1 MVRISNRKAI
11 LIICLAWLLLLLSGC
26 RHDEIGDEFVFGKN
40 RVRCSNATITVVTP
54 FELFSEGKQVEL
66 QAKSAKSIHAEGHNK
81 NIQIF
86 VTADTATSDKS
97 VESVAITAQGILQE
111 NPHVSNL
118 KIQESDIKI
127 QSENGKKLNFIFDEM
142 TRGEKINLTVT
153 EYIFEYKGVVW
164 RVIYQYR
171 SRDFTGEQLSEF
183 ISGKIYLGE
192 TF

>member
-1 MVRISNRKAI
+1 MVLISNRKAI

-26 RHDEIGDEFVFGKN
+26 RHDEIGDEFVFGRN

-97 VESVAITAQGILQE
+97 VESVAITAKGILQE

-127 QSENGKKLNFIFDEM
+127 QSENGKKLNFILDEM

-153 EYIFEYKGVVW
+153 EYIFEYKGIIW
-164 RVIYQYR
+164 RIIYQYR
-171 SRDFTGEQLSEF
+171 STDRTGKQLSEF

>member
-1 MVRISNRKAI
+1 MVLISNRKAI
-11 LIICLAWLLLLLSGC
+11 LIICLAWLLLLLPGC
-26 RHDEIGDEFVFGKN
+26 RHDEIGDEFVFGRN

-97 VESVAITAQGILQE
+97 VESVAITAKGILQE

-153 EYIFEYKGVVW
+153 EYIFEYKGIIW
-164 RVIYQYR
+164 RIIYQYR
-171 SRDFTGEQLSEF
+171 STDCTGKQLSEF

>member
-1 MVRISNRKAI
+1 MVLISNRKAI
-11 LIICLAWLLLLLSGC
+11 LIICLAWLLLLLPGC
-26 RHDEIGDEFVFGKN
+26 RHDEIGDEFVFGRN

-97 VESVAITAQGILQE
+97 VESVAITAKGILQE

-153 EYIFEYKGVVW
+153 EYIFEYKGIIW
-164 RVIYQYR
+164 RIIYQYR
-171 SRDFTGEQLSEF
+171 STDRTGKQLSEF

>member
-1 MVRISNRKAI
+1 MVLISNRKAI

-97 VESVAITAQGILQE
+97 VESVAITAKGILQE

-153 EYIFEYKGVVW
+153 EYIFEYKGIIW
-164 RVIYQYR
+164 RIIYQYR
-171 SRDFTGEQLSEF
+171 STDRTGKQLSEL

>member
-1 MVRISNRKAI
+1 MVLISSRKII
-11 LIICLAWLLLLLSGC
+11 LSICLAWVLLLLSGC
-26 RHDEIGDEFVFGKN
+26 RHDEIGDQFVFGKN
-40 RVRCSNATITVVTP
+40 RVRCSNAIITVMTP
-54 FELFSEGKQVEL
+54 FELFSEGKQVEFH
-66 QAKSAKSIHAEGHNK
+66 AKSVNSIHAEGHNK

-86 VTADTATSDKS
+86 VTADTAAPDKS
-97 VESVAITAQGILQE
+97 VESVAIAAKGILQE
-111 NPHVSNL
+111 NPHVFNL

-153 EYIFEYKGVVW
+153 EYIFEYKGIVW

-171 SRDFTGEQLSEF
+171 STDRTGKQLSEF

>member
-1 MVRISNRKAI
+1 MVLISNRKAI

-97 VESVAITAQGILQE
+97 VESVAITAKGILQE

-142 TRGEKINLTVT
+142 TRGEKINLTLT
-153 EYIFEYKGVVW
+153 EYIFEYKGIIW
-164 RVIYQYR
+164 RIIYQYR
-171 SRDFTGEQLSEF
+171 STDRTGKQLSEL

>member
-1 MVRISNRKAI
+1 MVLISSRKTI
-11 LIICLAWLLLLLSGC
+11 LSICLAWLLLLLPGC
-26 RHDEIGDEFVFGKN
+26 RHDEIGDQFIFGKN
-40 RVRCSNATITVVTP
+40 RVRCANATITVVTP
-54 FELFSEGKQVEL
+54 FELFSEGKQVEVH
-66 QAKSAKSIHAEGHNK
+66 AKSVNSIHAEGHNK

-86 VTADTATSDKS
+86 VTADTATPDKS
-97 VESVAITAQGILQE
+97 VESVAITAKAILQE

-127 QSENGKKLNFIFDEM
+127 QTENGKKLNFIFDEI

-153 EYIFEYKGVVW
+153 EYIFEYKGVIW

-171 SRDFTGEQLSEF
+171 SADYMGEQLSEF

>member
-1 MVRISNRKAI
+1 MS
-11 LIICLAWLLLLLSGC
+11 WLLLLLSGC
-26 RHDEIGDEFVFGKN
+26 RHDEIEDEFVFGKN

-54 FELFSEGKQVEL
+54 FELFSEGKQVEF

-86 VTADTATSDKS
+86 VTADTATPDKS
-97 VESVAITAQGILQE
+97 VESVAITAKGILQE

-153 EYIFEYKGVVW
+153 EYIFEYKGIVW

-171 SRDFTGEQLSEF
+171 STDRTGKQLSEF

>member
-1 MVRISNRKAI
+1 M
-11 LIICLAWLLLLLSGC
+11 AWVLLLLSGC
-26 RHDEIGDEFVFGKN
+26 RHDEIGDQFVFGKN
-40 RVRCSNATITVVTP
+40 RVRCSNATITVMTP
-54 FELFSEGKQVEL
+54 FELFSEGKQVEF

-97 VESVAITAQGILQE
+97 VESVAITAKGILQE

-142 TRGEKINLTVT
+142 TRGDKINLTVT

-171 SRDFTGEQLSEF
+171 STDFTGEQLSEF

>member
-1 MVRISNRKAI
+1 MVLISNRKAI

-26 RHDEIGDEFVFGKN
+26 RHDEIGDEFVFGRN

-97 VESVAITAQGILQE
+97 VESVAITAKGILQE

-142 TRGEKINLTVT
+142 TRGDKINLTVT
-153 EYIFEYKGVVW
+153 EYIFEYKGIIW
-164 RVIYQYR
+164 RIIYQYR
-171 SRDFTGEQLSEF
+171 STDRTGKQLSEF

>member
-1 MVRISNRKAI
+1 MVLISNRKAI

-26 RHDEIGDEFVFGKN
+26 RHDEIGDEFVFGRN

-97 VESVAITAQGILQE
+97 VESVAITAKGILQE

-153 EYIFEYKGVVW
+153 EYIFEYKGIIW
-164 RVIYQYR
+164 RIIYQYR
-171 SRDFTGEQLSEF
+171 STDRTGKQLSEF

>member
-1 MVRISNRKAI
+1 MVLISNRKAI

-26 RHDEIGDEFVFGKN
+26 RHDEIGDEFVLGRN

-97 VESVAITAQGILQE
+97 VESVAITAKGILQE

-153 EYIFEYKGVVW
+153 EYIFEYKGIIW
-164 RVIYQYR
+164 RIIYQYR
-171 SRDFTGEQLSEF
+171 STDRTGKQLSEF